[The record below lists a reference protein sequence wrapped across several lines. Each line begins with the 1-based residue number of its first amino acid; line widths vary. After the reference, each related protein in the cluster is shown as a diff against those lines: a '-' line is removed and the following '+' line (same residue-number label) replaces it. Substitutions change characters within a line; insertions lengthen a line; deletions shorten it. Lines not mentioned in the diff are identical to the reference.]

1 MVCPACQQD
10 STTAAVCSHCGA
22 PLVNPASGTSTG
34 DPFSI
39 EPENRGLRVLKI
51 LLLIGAVSVA
61 WILVCYLAYVRTA
74 RWSGGVLTGESTG
87 YFVGSVFTPLLI
99 AMAIVWLIQRAQ
111 KKKMSTARKNLLTA
125 LLALGMSLLAFAG
138 SLQEAPPFDE
148 SKTKLQM
155 GHLMKQAAGKEAA
168 TPDGEW
174 YEGPSREFFRD
185 ILNFNQEYTAAMQSA
200 KGASMTKLYTPESYA
215 TRAGMQTTVTQLR
228 AMLGVDR
235 KYESMEPLIKKLEVR
250 VYATPASQAEKEAF
264 LNGLRGSF
272 SKSLAPR
279 NEVMRL
285 EEEWLQSSIDLY
297 EYTLSHS
304 ADYSVRGKKLIFR
317 TGVSPAEFERLQ
329 SKAIEQ
335 RKAAVDAKHK
345 FDAARQ
351 AAMSQTGLTPADL
364 SALSKEK

>member
-1 MVCPACQQD
+1 VVCPACQRD
-10 STTAAVCSHCGA
+10 STTAAVCSYCGA

-34 DPFSI
+34 DPFST

-51 LLLIGAVSVA
+51 LLLIGAVSA
-61 WILVCYLAYVRTA
+61 TWILVCYLAYVRTA
-74 RWSGGVLTGESTG
+74 RWSRGVLNGESTG

-99 AMAIVWLIQRAQ
+99 AMAIVWLIQRGQ
-111 KKKMSTARKNLLTA
+111 KKTMSTARRNLLTA
-125 LLALGMSLLAFAG
+125 LLALGVSLVAFAG
-138 SLQEAPPFDE
+138 SLQKAPAFDE
-148 SKTKLQM
+148 SKAKLQM
-155 GHLMKQAAGKEAA
+155 GHLMKQAAGNEPA

-185 ILNFNQEYTAAMQSA
+185 ILNFNQQYTGAMQSA
-200 KGASMTKLYTPESYA
+200 KGASMAKLYTPESYA

-228 AMLGVDR
+228 AMLDVDR

-250 VYATPASQAEKEAF
+250 VYATRASQAEKEAF

-279 NEVMRL
+279 NETMRV

-297 EYTLSHS
+297 VYTLAHS
-304 ADYSVRGKKLIFR
+304 ADYSVRGKKLVFR
-317 TGVSPAEFERLQ
+317 AGVSPVEFQSLQ

-335 RKAAVDAKHK
+335 HKVAVDAKHK
-345 FDAARQ
+345 LDAARQ
-351 AAMSQTGLTPADL
+351 TAMSQTGLTPADL
-364 SALSKEK
+364 SAPSREK